1 MPSTDG
7 RRSFAYPSTPRY
19 QNRVICSHWRA
30 LLCLNMKLKNGA
42 GAVVDIEKLQDYCLS
57 SQHPEG
63 RHKARVFLSA
73 LGMTSVD
80 AGKLREILLY
90 AVAEN
95 NEASMTSTD
104 QYGQRYTLDVAV
116 TWGSREA
123 LVRSAWIIK
132 TGEEFPRLVSCYVLR
147 GAV

>member
-1 MPSTDG
+1 
-7 RRSFAYPSTPRY
+7 
-19 QNRVICSHWRA
+19 
-30 LLCLNMKLKNGA
+30 MKLPNGA

-73 LGMTSVD
+73 LGMTSAD
-80 AGKLREILLY
+80 ASKLREILLF
-90 AVAEN
+90 AAAEN
-95 NEASMTSTD
+95 NGVSMTIAD
-104 QYGQRYTLDVAV
+104 QYGCRYSLDVVA

>member
-1 MPSTDG
+1 
-7 RRSFAYPSTPRY
+7 
-19 QNRVICSHWRA
+19 
-30 LLCLNMKLKNGA
+30 MKIKNGA

-95 NEASMTSTD
+95 NEASMTSAD

-116 TWGSREA
+116 TWSSREA